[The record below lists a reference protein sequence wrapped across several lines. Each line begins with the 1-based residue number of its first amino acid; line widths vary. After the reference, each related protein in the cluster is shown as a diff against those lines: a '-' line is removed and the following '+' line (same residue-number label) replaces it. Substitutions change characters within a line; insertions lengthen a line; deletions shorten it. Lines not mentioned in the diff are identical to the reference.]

1 MLDERGLR
9 EQRQLTQDAMQ
20 ELFPRSY
27 AETADWLRRER
38 TAYHDTLIRCEDE
51 LMTALQTDP
60 QLMSLAVTCQARF
73 LTIWIACPQG
83 SLHGD
88 SHGCSTHGKRRTRRM
103 GRSIMA
109 SPVILLL
116 RRREGGQRACS
127 AQ

>member
-60 QLMSLAVTCQARF
+60 QLMSLAVTCQASL

-83 SLHGD
+83 SLHSD
-88 SHGCSTHGKRRTRRM
+88 SRMLYTWEKAERRM